1 MRPLSVR
8 RLTFSA
14 LIAAIYAVITITTGA
29 IAYGPIQ
36 FRIAEALCILP
47 FFLPF
52 TTWGLFVGC
61 ILANLLSPVGVLDI
75 VFGSLATLG
84 CCLCAAAIGRRWDGQ
99 SWGKCILAC
108 LMPVI
113 WNGIIVG
120 ALLALTVGAEEGAKL
135 ALFFLY
141 GAEVAA
147 GELAVMFILG
157 LPLMRWLPK
166 TRFFPPLKAKLD
178 NAEQQA

>member
-1 MRPLSVR
+1 MKPLSVR
-8 RLTFSA
+8 RLTFAA
-14 LIAAIYAVITITTGA
+14 LVAAVYAALTMALGFIS
-29 IAYGPIQ
+29 YGPIQ

-61 ILANLLSPVGVLDI
+61 ILANLMSPVGVFDV

-84 CCLCAAAIGRRWDGQ
+84 CCLCAAAIRKGWDGK

-113 WNGIIVG
+113 WNGVIVG
-120 ALLALTVGAEEGAKL
+120 ALLALTAGAEEGSKL

-147 GELAVMFILG
+147 GELAVMFVIG
-157 LPLMRWLPK
+157 LPLIRWLPK
-166 TRFFPPLKAKLD
+166 SRFLPPLKAKLD
-178 NAEQQA
+178 KTDRTD

>member
-1 MRPLSVR
+1 MKLISVR
-8 RLTFSA
+8 RLTFGA
-14 LIAAIYAVITITTGA
+14 LIAALYAVITISTGA
-29 IAYGPIQ
+29 FAYGPIQ

-52 TTWGLFVGC
+52 TTWALFIGC
-61 ILANLLSPVGVLDI
+61 ILANLLSPVGPLDV

-84 CCLCAAAIGRRWDGQ
+84 CCLCTAALGKHWDGQ

-113 WNGIIVG
+113 WNGVIVG
-120 ALLALTVGAEEGAKL
+120 ALLALTAGAEEGAKL
-135 ALFFLY
+135 TLFFLY

-166 TRFFPPLKAKLD
+166 TKFLPQLREKLD
-178 NAEQQA
+178 KAP

>member
-1 MRPLSVR
+1 MKPLSVR
-8 RLTFSA
+8 RLTFA
-14 LIAAIYAVITITTGA
+14 AFIAAVYAVVTMLTA
-29 IAYGPIQ
+29 SFAYGPIQ

-47 FFLPF
+47 FFMPF

-61 ILANLLSPVGVLDI
+61 ILSNIISPVGPLDMI
-75 VFGSLATLG
+75 FGSLATLG
-84 CCLCAAAIGRRWDGQ
+84 CCLCTAAIGKSWDGK
-99 SWGKCILAC
+99 SWGNCILAC
-108 LMPVI
+108 LMPVV

-120 ALLALTVGAEEGAKL
+120 ALLALTAGAEEGAKL
-135 ALFFLY
+135 TLFFLY

-166 TRFFPPLKAKLD
+166 TKFFPPLKKKLD
-178 NAEQQA
+178 TAE

>member
-1 MRPLSVR
+1 MKPLSVR
-8 RLTFSA
+8 RLTFAA
-14 LIAAIYAVITITTGA
+14 LIAAVYAALTMALGFMS
-29 IAYGPIQ
+29 YGPIQ

-61 ILANLLSPVGVLDI
+61 IIANLLSPVGAVDV

-84 CCLCAAAIGRRWDGQ
+84 CCLCAAAIGKHWDGR
-99 SWGKCILAC
+99 SWGRCIAAC

-113 WNGIIVG
+113 WNAVVIG
-120 ALLALTVGAEEGAKL
+120 LMLALFYAEEEGAKL

-141 GAEVAA
+141 AAEVGA
-147 GELAVMFILG
+147 GELAVMFVLG

-166 TRFFPPLKAKLD
+166 TKFFPLLKAKLD
-178 NAEQQA
+178 KAD

>member
-61 ILANLLSPVGVLDI
+61 ILANLRARWAFWTSYSAPWRRW
-75 VFGSLATLG
+75 
-84 CCLCAAAIGRRWDGQ
+84 AAACAPPPSAG
-99 SWGKCILAC
+99 
-108 LMPVI
+108 
-113 WNGIIVG
+113 VG
-120 ALLALTVGAEEGAKL
+120 MDR
-135 ALFFLY
+135 
-141 GAEVAA
+141 A
-147 GELAVMFILG
+147 GG
-157 LPLMRWLPK
+157 
-166 TRFFPPLKAKLD
+166 
-178 NAEQQA
+178 NAFSPA